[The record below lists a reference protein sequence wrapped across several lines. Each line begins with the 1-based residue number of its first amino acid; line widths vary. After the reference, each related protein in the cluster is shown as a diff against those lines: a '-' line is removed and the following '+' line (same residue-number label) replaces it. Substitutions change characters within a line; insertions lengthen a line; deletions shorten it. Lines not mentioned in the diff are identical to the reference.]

1 MAGKTFLKAGILAAV
16 ALSLSACASLTP
28 PPQTFDLN
36 PPTRAVAGTRVA
48 NIQVLVPEPTTNST
62 LDSERIVVM
71 PSTQTVEYLGGSQ
84 WSDRLPRLV
93 QLQLVQA
100 FQNSGRV
107 AAVGIPGQ
115 GLAID
120 YQVVIEIRHF
130 EISYASGSPVA
141 NIELAVKALND
152 KTGIVRATRIFK
164 VSEPVSGQG
173 SGQFVAALN
182 SAFDRLSLEL
192 VEWFVRAA

>member
-1 MAGKTFLKAGILAAV
+1 MAGSTFVKAGISAALAV
-16 ALSLSACASLTP
+16 SLSACASLTP

-36 PPTRAVAGTRVA
+36 PPNRATAGSRIA

-71 PSTQTVEYLGGSQ
+71 PSSQTVEYLGGSQ

-93 QLQLVQA
+93 QLQLVQT

-107 AAVGIPGQ
+107 AAVGLPGQ

-152 KTGIVRATRIFK
+152 KNGIVRATRVFK
-164 VSEPVSGQG
+164 STEPVSGQG

-182 SAFDRLSLEL
+182 TAFDRLSVEL
-192 VEWFVRAA
+192 VEWFVRSS